1 MLESYLSLSNA
12 YLWAANLFDLQDRKG
27 KIRSG
32 LLIGNA
38 MNTSSGTTWRQS
50 LILGSGFFISLCVF
64 RYEVLFFPPYWD
76 SITGLFAQAT
86 WLDDYHFDYYK
97 LMYETP
103 DYDHGGARSYV
114 FSFHPTFQ
122 ALLIRLIPAPSLFLL
137 TNHLFSFGYAAGAL
151 VSFYY
156 LLRYQFPQDI
166 SLIGCLLLMS
176 FPLFITQA
184 DAIYLEMPLLAFSL
198 SALALTIY
206 RYPVSGACL
215 AMLAMYTKPT
225 GIICVATLF
234 AFNLIDLTVPRR
246 QRWTVGGILGGCAL
260 LFIVQWLL
268 YPTFYQEI
276 DDAFRFMRGALKGF
290 FRSMPDF
297 LVLYL
302 IFGLFTMLTLKGH
315 LQTTSLNLKAFLTA
329 LFKDRLNILMIF
341 FLSWFTLFYMN
352 IIIILP
358 RYFLLCLPV
367 LLFGLISL
375 IVHYLKRIWLI
386 RSAILILIG
395 FLLYNLNGRLYSTY
409 AYNDGFMLERS
420 LEYMDDMKLNI
431 KLAKHLEEK
440 YADTT
445 IITSWPYIQMLVLP
459 DLGYVTKPLN
469 AMTIDGPLSYGPFTK
484 TTATKDTVWVYGP
497 NCFSSR
503 YGYYPH
509 EDELIERITSGER
522 QVIIFRNIE

>member
-1 MLESYLSLSNA
+1 
-12 YLWAANLFDLQDRKG
+12 
-27 KIRSG
+27 
-32 LLIGNA
+32 
-38 MNTSSGTTWRQS
+38 
-50 LILGSGFFISLCVF
+50 
-64 RYEVLFFPPYWD
+64 
-76 SITGLFAQAT
+76 
-86 WLDDYHFDYYK
+86 
-97 LMYETP
+97 MYETP
-103 DYDHGGARSYV
+103 DYDMGGARVKV
-114 FSFHPTFQ
+114 FNFHPTFQ
-122 ALLIRLIPAPSLFLL
+122 AVLFNLMPSAFWVLFVNHLLSFAYAAVALVAFYHLLRCQFEISLSLLGCFLL
-137 TNHLFSFGYAAGAL
+137 LG
-151 VSFYY
+151 
-156 LLRYQFPQDI
+156 
-166 SLIGCLLLMS
+166 

-198 SALALTIY
+198 AALTFTIY
-206 RYPVSGACL
+206 NRPVAGAIFAIL
-215 AMLAMYTKPT
+215 AIYTKPSGT
-225 GIICVATLF
+225 ICVAALF
-234 AFNLIDLTVPRR
+234 LFNLIDMTSAGHQRR
-246 QRWTVGGILGGCAL
+246 NACFLLGGCAL
-260 LFIVQWLL
+260 MFIIQL
-268 YPTFYQEI
+268 YLSQTFYQAEGI
-276 DDAFRFMRGALKGF
+276 DGLVKFMRGALKGF
-290 FRSMPDF
+290 FRDMPDF

-315 LQTTSLNLKAFLTA
+315 LQATSLNLKTFLTA
-329 LFKDRLNILMIF
+329 VLKDRLNILMIF

-445 IITSWPYIQMLVLP
+445 IITSWPYIQMLVFP